1 GCYVVEVA
9 AEGIAVRTLLTI
21 GTLSLVSQ
29 ICHLGVLCK
38 VIDTETG
45 DVVPDAV
52 LQIGTNTYTALSDD
66 TETDAEGEG
75 EGEGES
81 DSQASI
87 IVPFRKMGDGLSSQQ
102 RVVVSVP
109 NPRTRASAQGEGE
122 GEGES
127 TVENGTLDGEADSDC
142 MYSVTAH
149 IQLPQASLSLATDW
163 VIDRESCVQAGQG
176 RITCRSRLSVA
187 DSGEHWL
194 LDMANHYVSGCITV
208 HCQTGQGAP
217 VTTLY

>member
-45 DVVPDAV
+45 AVVPDAV

-66 TETDAEGEG
+66 TETEGEG
-75 EGEGES
+75 EAEGES

-87 IVPFRKMGDGLSSQQ
+87 IVPFRTMGDGLSSQQ

-109 NPRTRASAQGEGE
+109 NPRTRPSAQGEGE
-122 GEGES
+122 GEGEGGRERES
-127 TVENGTLDGEADSDC
+127 TVENGTLDGETDSDC
-142 MYSVTAH
+142 MYSVTAR

-163 VIDRESCVQAGQG
+163 VIDRESCVRAGQG

-187 DSGEHWL
+187 DSGEHWF
-194 LDMANHYVSGCITV
+194 LDMANHYYVNYCIY
-208 HCQTGQGAP
+208 
-217 VTTLY
+217 L